1 MPRIHTALTQGG
13 DELVVFLHAVGGD
26 HSTWRPQVEALR
38 ARYSTLTF
46 DMRGHAR
53 SFSADRP
60 EISIQNFADD
70 AIDLVEEAG
79 FYRAHFVGL
88 SMGGVVAQEIF
99 SRAPERVQS
108 LTLAATWCFH
118 PQAEA
123 RRTWMQDK
131 LNRMS
136 MAESAAMDM
145 PNLYASDAPRELID
159 AAIAIE
165 GGKDRDVFLQSWHAM
180 FQVDYRDLLP
190 RIDVP
195 VLLVGGSDD
204 RITPVDPLLLD
215 LFARVPMAELRVL
228 AGGGHFCNLDR
239 AEAFNAALVPFL
251 RRARA
256 RAPQALALPPAPPAA
271 GSAATVAEALLD
283 QLHRRDVPC
292 LFSNSG
298 TDFTPLIE
306 ALARPGAPAPRVVA
320 AAHENTAIAMAHGYQ
335 LLSGQVPAVMAH
347 VNVGTAN
354 SGLGLINARRAR
366 VPMLVMAGLTPYTD
380 SPAVPGHRTNF
391 VQWGQDSFD
400 QAAYFRE
407 FTKWD
412 YRLATA
418 DHLEVAV
425 DRALAIAD
433 SDPAGPVYLTLP
445 KEVLCAPASHAPVS
459 PRPRLRPNPPARPDA
474 VALARV
480 AHAIRNAKR
489 PLILTAELGR
499 YRGGP
504 EALWQLAT
512 RHGIGVVEFGKRNF
526 FNLATHCPVHLGF
539 DPGTQVPQADLIL
552 AVEDPVPFIP
562 AFVALPHGQVPPIVQ
577 IGVDPLFSDLP
588 LRGFPSDLA
597 LPGDPAESLRL
608 LTRLL
613 DADPVPDV
621 VARRG
626 ALRIEHEV
634 AFANARVAADTD
646 AHRPAITKR
655 WLSRCVGQAV
665 DDEVVIFNEYP
676 LDPLLVPRRLPDSW
690 FENSIASGLGW
701 ALGAA
706 LGGKMARPDR
716 TMIAAVGDGSF
727 LFNTPLSALHAAT
740 AHRLPILIVVFNDCA
755 WSTIRKSTRG
765 DFPGGHAQAT
775 GNFALCDLGADPA
788 YDQIASACGGVGV
801 RVDRPDAVPEAL
813 RRGLELVRGGDRF
826 VLLDVRCERDV

>member
-26 HSTWRPQVEALR
+26 HSSWRPQVEALDDT
-38 ARYSTLTF
+38 YSTLTF

-53 SFSADRP
+53 SFSDDRP
-60 EISIQNFADD
+60 DISIASFADD
-70 AIDLVEEAG
+70 AIHLVEAAG

-118 PQAEA
+118 PEAAA
-123 RRTWMQDK
+123 RRAWMQDK
-131 LNRMS
+131 LQKMS

-145 PNLYASDAPRELID
+145 PNLYAPDAPRALIE

-165 GGKDRDVFLQSWHAM
+165 GSKDKQVFLQSWHAM
-180 FQVDYRDLLP
+180 FDVDYRELLP
-190 RIDVP
+190 RVDVP
-195 VLLVGGSDD
+195 VLLVGGTEDK
-204 RITPVDPLLLD
+204 ITPVDPLLLEI
-215 LFARVPMAELRVL
+215 LRRTPMAELVVL

-239 AEAFNAALVPFL
+239 AAEFNLALLPFL

-256 RAPQALALPPAPPAA
+256 RAPQCLALPANPAAPPTG
-271 GSAATVAEALLD
+271 GSVAEALLH
-283 QLHRRDVPC
+283 LLARRGVPC

-298 TDFTPLIE
+298 TDFTPIIE
-306 ALARPGAPAPRVVA
+306 ALARPGVQAPRIIA
-320 AAHENTAIAMAHGYQ
+320 AAHENTAISMAHGYA
-335 LLSGQVPAVMAH
+335 LLSGHVPAVMAH

-366 VPMLVMAGLTPYTD
+366 IPMLVMAGLTPYTD
-380 SPAVPGHRTNF
+380 AATIPGHRTNF

-400 QAAYFRE
+400 QGAYFRE

-412 YRLATA
+412 YRLATPE
-418 DHLEVAV
+418 HLEVAV

-445 KEVLCAPASHAPVS
+445 KEVLCAPASGHSGHA
-459 PRPRLRPNPPARPDA
+459 RPRMRPNPPARPDA

-480 AHAIRNAKR
+480 AHAIRAARR

-526 FNLATHCPVHLGF
+526 FNLATDCPMHLGF

-562 AFVALPHGQVPPIVQ
+562 ALVALPQGQVPPIVQ
-577 IGVDPLFSDLP
+577 IGIDPLFGDLP
-588 LRGFPSDLA
+588 LRGFASDLA

-608 LTRLL
+608 LTALL
-613 DADPVPDV
+613 DADPPPDV
-621 VARRG
+621 KGRRE
-626 ALRIEHEV
+626 ALQIEHEV
-634 AFANARVAADTD
+634 TFTTARAAALAD
-646 AHRPAITKR
+646 AQRPTITKR
-655 WLSRCVGQAV
+655 WLSRCIGEAV
-665 DDEVVIFNEYP
+665 DDGVVIFNEYP
-676 LDPLLVPRRLPDSW
+676 LDPSLVPRRLTDSW

-706 LGGKMARPDR
+706 LGGKLARPDR
-716 TMIAAVGDGSF
+716 AVLAAVGDGSF
-727 LFNTPLSALHAAT
+727 LFNTPLSALHAAV

-788 YDQIASACGGVGV
+788 YDQIAAACGGIGV
-801 RVDRPDAVPEAL
+801 RVERPEEVMPAL
-813 RRGLELVRGGDRF
+813 IRGLAVVRGGDRF
-826 VLLDVRCERDV
+826 VLLDVRCDRDE